1 MWKLAVCKSMLIW
14 WNVEIWMNLKS
25 PLVCILEFVGITI
38 VLDWAPWS
46 VDFVMGTDINYI
58 TLIKITCIIHD
69 FCNFM

>member
-1 MWKLAVCKSMLIW
+1 M
-14 WNVEIWMNLKS
+14 
-25 PLVCILEFVGITI
+25 CILEFVGITI